1 MLLPGVNFI
10 NFIRTKNSYAYD
22 VSAAFPSYMYV
33 EKAAETMFLQKTCAY
48 DVDEIGYKSKYQE
61 TVLVIG
67 SKESL
72 FFKAHVTLDQWFSTF
87 LRLRYTN

>member
-1 MLLPGVNFI
+1 
-10 NFIRTKNSYAYD
+10 
-22 VSAAFPSYMYV
+22 MYV
-33 EKAAETMFLQKTCAY
+33 EKTAKTTFLQKTCAY

-72 FFKAHVTLDQWFSTF
+72 F
-87 LRLRYTN
+87 LRLMSL